1 MSALA
6 AKRSKPSASGLP
18 GVACATALTLL
29 LAAQLVA
36 AAGLEKRK
44 LGPNINTAARELVA
58 LPSPDGTLL
67 YILREDEPLTAA
79 ETQAV
84 KARTAGVDTMCLQ
97 VEAMAKLPRGT
108 VPEDLLAD
116 LRKSCETAGA
126 KARTLESGALGP
138 RQTPQR
144 MFVSRR
150 QANGDWGKAEPLA
163 LRSVGPLST
172 YVIAVLPD
180 NNTLALFGQFND
192 DRPECL
198 LPLGISTA
206 QKGRCTPFWLTQ
218 RRGTGWEPPQR
229 LEVAEFGTGAARTS
243 AALVPSLGGIVLDLQ
258 RPGGQG
264 LRDLYLAKATGE
276 RTFSRPVSL
285 GKGVNTAAN
294 DIDPTLAADG
304 KTLYFASDRPG
315 GLGGLDLY
323 VTRRLDESWQ
333 RWSPPR
339 NLGPDIN
346 TPRDDVSITV
356 DASGL
361 FAYQSIEN
369 VQGNEDIWE
378 FALPAELRPG
388 PVAFVYGKVQ
398 DPAGAPVAAA
408 IFYERLRDG
417 RPLGRAGAN
426 LKTGDYQIALPIGE
440 QYGFRASA
448 KGYVPVSDNIDLRAA
463 KVGARYRR
471 DLQLVPLATGSRIR
485 LNNLFF
491 DFNKAELLPESTAE
505 LDRLVALMQDTP
517 SLRIR
522 IEAHTDSV
530 GTDAA
535 NVVLSS
541 ARAKAV
547 SAYLGAARIS
557 ASRVESRG
565 FGESAPAAGNDTEE
579 GRALNRRVEFR
590 VLDLKGDGE

>member
-1 MSALA
+1 MSALEAKHSKSFAPGRQWTHCTA
-6 AKRSKPSASGLP
+6 A
-18 GVACATALTLL
+18 VFLL
-29 LAAQLVA
+29 LAATSIDAV
-36 AAGLEKRK
+36 GLEKRK
-44 LGPNINTAARELVA
+44 LGPNINTGARELLA

-67 YILREDEPLTAA
+67 YVLREDEPLSSD
-79 ETQAV
+79 EIKAV
-84 KARTAGVDTMCLQ
+84 KARTQFADAACQQ
-97 VEAMAKLPRGT
+97 VEAMAKLPAGT
-108 VPEDLLAD
+108 MPEDLLAD

-126 KARTLESGALGP
+126 KAREVETSALGP
-138 RQTPQR
+138 RETPQR
-144 MFVSRR
+144 VFVARR
-150 QANGDWGKAEPLA
+150 QANGDWGKAVPMQ

-172 YVIAVLPD
+172 AVIAVLPD
-180 NNTLALFGQFND
+180 NNTLALFGQFKD

-198 LPLGISTA
+198 MPLVIGAA
-206 QKGRCTPFWLTQ
+206 QKGRCTPYWLTQ
-218 RRGTGWEPPQR
+218 RRGTGWEPPKR
-229 LEVAEFGTGAARTS
+229 MDIAESGTSAARTS
-243 AALVPSLGGIVLDLQ
+243 AALLPSLRGVVLDLQ

-264 LRDLYLAKATGE
+264 QRDLYLAKATGE

-346 TPRDDVSITV
+346 TPRDDVTITM
-356 DASGL
+356 DATGL
-361 FAYQSIEN
+361 FAYQSIAN
-369 VQGNEDIWE
+369 AQGDEDIWE
-378 FALPAELRPG
+378 FALPAELRPE
-388 PVAFVYGKVQ
+388 PVAFVHGKVQ
-398 DPAGAPVAAA
+398 DPAGAPVAAG

-417 RPLGRAGAN
+417 RPLGRAAAN
-426 LKTGDYQIALPIGE
+426 LQTGDYQIALPIGE
-440 QYGFRASA
+440 DYGFRASA
-448 KGYVPVSDNIDLRAA
+448 KGYVSVSDRIDLRAA
-463 KVGARYRR
+463 KAGARYRR
-471 DLQLVPLATGSRIR
+471 DLQLVPLEEGSRIR

-517 SLRIR
+517 GLRIR

-535 NVVLSS
+535 NVALSS

-547 SAYLGAARIS
+547 SAYLAAAKIP
-557 ASRVESRG
+557 AARVESRG
-565 FGESAPAAGNDTEE
+565 FGESSPAAGNDTEE

-590 VLDLKGDGE
+590 VLDLEGDTE